1 MCAMTKIND
10 PGEKIMLVE
19 ELMAT
24 VNRLGNHELVAQT
37 RFALEAD
44 GIAVDPAYCMAAFV
58 GVAYTMELAERAH
71 DSGALSIG
79 EMVASQQI
87 CSLSMQ
93 IWATLHYQ
101 LTTGNLE

>member
-1 MCAMTKIND
+1 MCAMTEIND
-10 PGEKIMLVE
+10 SGEKIMLVE